1 MAIVSKDVNTLP
13 LLLRWLTGIAALG
26 SAFLAMD
33 SLRLFSERPLLDFA
47 IILQN
52 HYYYA
57 LMGLLLP
64 LCFLLN
70 PSFSSSKTYWLDGL
84 LGIAAA
90 AACAWC

>member
-13 LLLRWLTGIAALG
+13 LLLRWLTGIAAVG

-52 HYYYA
+52 
-57 LMGLLLP
+57 LLLRP
-64 LCFLLN
+64 
-70 PSFSSSKTYWLDGL
+70 YG
-84 LGIAAA
+84 AAVTTLFFA
-90 AACAWC
+90 